1 MPGSITEYEIG
12 KMMKTFEEC
21 GKQKMSEIQITYH
34 PDLATYFELRTSVGW
49 NNFSVQQAE
58 KAIAGSVYFVLAKD
72 GDLPVAMG
80 RVIGDGMYYV
90 IVDVA
95 VRPEYQGK
103 KIGSTIVNRL
113 VERIQ
118 EDAVEGSRISIQ
130 LLAAKGKEEFYVKQG
145 FKLLPHEH
153 CGPALR
159 KIIYT

>member
-1 MPGSITEYEIG
+1 MG
-12 KMMKTFEEC
+12 
-21 GKQKMSEIQITYH
+21 EIQITYH
-34 PDLATYFELRTSVGW
+34 EEIPDLATYFELRTSVGW

-58 KAIAGSVYFVLAKD
+58 KAIASSVYFVLAKD

>member
-34 PDLATYFELRTSVGW
+34 EEIPDLATYFELRTSVGW

-103 KIGSTIVNRL
+103 KIGSTIV
-113 VERIQ
+113 EP
-118 EDAVEGSRISIQ
+118 ASRKNTGRCCGRFQNQHPI
-130 LLAAKGKEEFYVKQG
+130 AGGKGKRRI
-145 FKLLPHEH
+145 
-153 CGPALR
+153 LR
-159 KIIYT
+159 EAGV

>member
-1 MPGSITEYEIG
+1 MG
-12 KMMKTFEEC
+12 
-21 GKQKMSEIQITYH
+21 EIQITYH
-34 PDLATYFELRTSVGW
+34 EETPDLATYFELRTSVGW

>member
-1 MPGSITEYEIG
+1 MR
-12 KMMKTFEEC
+12 
-21 GKQKMSEIQITYH
+21 ITYH
-34 PDLATYFELRTSVGW
+34 EIIPDLETYFELRASVDW
-49 NNFSVQQAE
+49 NNFSVEQAE
-58 KAIAGSVYFVLAKD
+58 KALAGSAYFVLAKD
-72 GDLPVAMG
+72 GEIPIAMG
-80 RVIGDGMYYV
+80 RAIGDGMYYV

-118 EDAVEGSRISIQ
+118 KDAPEGSRVSIQ

-145 FKLLPHEH
+145 FKILPHEH

>member
-1 MPGSITEYEIG
+1 MNTEDEGRYQLYQGLKMPGSITEYEIG

-34 PDLATYFELRTSVGW
+34 EEIPDLATYFELRTSVGW

-103 KIGSTIVNRL
+103 K
-113 VERIQ
+113 
-118 EDAVEGSRISIQ
+118 
-130 LLAAKGKEEFYVKQG
+130 AAKGKEEFYVKQG